1 MRDDSVGWT
10 VPVTRTAEPSTASVV
25 RALVR
30 LKWSLLR
37 NGLRGSTQLRIQT
50 GLSLV
55 FSTGAGLLACALTA
69 GIGRGFANADAAV
82 VVLLPAVVVATALL
96 AAAAGVESTVDVRM
110 LAATPVTPSAMSTGV
125 LAAATVGPPALVGA
139 LSGLGLAIGY
149 GGGGPASWAVLVLVV
164 VGWWAT
170 LLLVSRSSANA
181 LGALTAGRWRHLG
194 QFLAAIAA
202 VGLWLVLQVGSRI
215 TAGWTGARWMA
226 EADRWAWTP
235 PGQLGRAFA
244 AVADRP
250 GAALLHLSASLVWLP
265 ALWWIHTA
273 TTGRLATTSARGGDG
288 ARVPRTGRAG
298 VRSGILG
305 WLPSGPVGSLTARTL
320 RTKFRSPREAVNTVV
335 ALLLGVG
342 ALAALPL
349 LGAGALGGPLES
361 GDGRLVLTAGLL
373 HFAVLFEGNNAYGYD
388 GPALWWEVG
397 AGADGGR
404 LSRSKALSS
413 LVVMAPA
420 AVALVLLLALISG
433 GWPWLPAGLLLV
445 TGSILL
451 ATGAS
456 VLSAALAP
464 FALPDS
470 PNPLAAGDAGQGC
483 LAGSVLMVG
492 MIVLSVVSVPVA
504 LAVVWA
510 VGRGPTTTA
519 FVSLLAPVVGA
530 VLLALALVAARALL
544 GGREAELVAK
554 VTPAR

>member
-1 MRDDSVGWT
+1 MHRIGLT
-10 VPVTRTAEPSTASVV
+10 TAGGADPQHRIDAMGIKVE
-25 RALVR
+25 RA
-30 LKWSLLR
+30 
-37 NGLRGSTQLRIQT
+37 T
-50 GLSLV
+50 GQC
-55 FSTGAGLLACALTA
+55 GLLHLRAEALAVEHEARRMRAA
-69 GIGRGFANADAAV
+69 GEFIAGYFRAFAGAAAFMDD
-82 VVLLPAVVVATALL
+82 VLDRCRAAGHVATMLGRRRAITGVRDRDKRRN
-96 AAAAGVESTVDVRM
+96 AAGVM
-110 LAATPVTPSAMSTGV
+110 
-125 LAAATVGPPALVGA
+125 
-139 LSGLGLAIGY
+139 
-149 GGGGPASWAVLVLVV
+149 
-164 VGWWAT
+164 T
-170 LLLVSRSSANA
+170 L
-181 LGALTAGRWRHLG
+181 T
-194 QFLAAIAA
+194 
-202 VGLWLVLQVGSRI
+202 
-215 TAGWTGARWMA
+215 
-226 EADRWAWTP
+226 
-235 PGQLGRAFA
+235 
-244 AVADRP
+244 
-250 GAALLHLSASLVWLP
+250 LP
-265 ALWWIHTA
+265 E
-273 TTGRLATTSARGGDG
+273 
-288 ARVPRTGRAG
+288 
-298 VRSGILG
+298 
-305 WLPSGPVGSLTARTL
+305 
-320 RTKFRSPREAVNTVV
+320 REAVNTVV

-404 LSRSKALSS
+404 LSRSKALAS
-413 LVVMAPA
+413 LAVMAPA
-420 AVALVLLLALISG
+420 AVVLVVLLALISG
-433 GWPWLPAGLLLV
+433 GWSWLPAGLLLV

-492 MIVLSVVSVPVA
+492 MVVLTIVSVPIA